1 MLSAMKRAIFIALVL
16 ACVMALADD
25 PRLRGGNTLSCET
38 YSFREIIRAGKLD
51 MLQVPEFYKELGIP
65 GISYND
71 MFFKSFDD
79 DYVDQIKAAVK
90 KAGRTVTCFIMEG
103 NLALADEGLRR
114 KQIETDMMKLRVAR
128 RLGAPLVRINVGST
142 GKQEN
147 ADDTLGIERVVAA
160 FKELLPLARQ
170 LNVRISIENH
180 GGVSQKADNVVKIIQ
195 ATDPNW
201 VGALVDFGNFR
212 DARYEE
218 IPKVAPYAFSTH
230 IKVGSF
236 HPDGEA
242 DIDLPRIFAMLKKL
256 NYKGPLSI
264 EYEAKGD
271 PVEGVKKTRALILK
285 HW

>member
-1 MLSAMKRAIFIALVL
+1 MKYTTCLLVL
-16 ACVMALADD
+16 FLCGLALADD
-25 PRLRGGNTLSCET
+25 PPLRGGNLLSCET

-51 MLQVPEFYKELGIP
+51 MLAVPEFYKELGII

-90 KAGRTVTCFIMEG
+90 KADRIVTCFIMEG
-103 NLALADEGLRR
+103 NLASADEALRR
-114 KQIETDMMKLRVAR
+114 KQIETDKMKLRVAH

-147 ADDTLGIERVVAA
+147 ADDTLGLERVIAA
-160 FKELLPLARQ
+160 FKEILPLAKE
-170 LNVRISIENH
+170 LNVKISIENH
-180 GGVSQKADNVVKIIQ
+180 GGVSQKADNVVKIIK
-195 ATDPNW
+195 ATDPKW
-201 VGALVDFGNFR
+201 VGALVDFGNFLE
-212 DARYEE
+212 ARYEE

-230 IKVGSF
+230 IKVGFF

-242 DIDLPRIFAMLKKL
+242 DIDLPRIFAMLKKH

-285 HW
+285 YW